1 VTDDEIYIEPG
12 ETNIIKMTGDATKIQ
27 PYSSNI
33 NVDQVVRILEVM
45 EDFGVQ
51 TTGLNP
57 KAQYDAGTD
66 KAFIM

>member
-1 VTDDEIYIEPG
+1 
-12 ETNIIKMTGDATKIQ
+12 MTGDATKIQ

-33 NVDQVVRILEVM
+33 NVDQVVKILEVM

-51 TTGLNP
+51 ATGLNP
-57 KAQYDAGTD
+57 KSQYDAGTD